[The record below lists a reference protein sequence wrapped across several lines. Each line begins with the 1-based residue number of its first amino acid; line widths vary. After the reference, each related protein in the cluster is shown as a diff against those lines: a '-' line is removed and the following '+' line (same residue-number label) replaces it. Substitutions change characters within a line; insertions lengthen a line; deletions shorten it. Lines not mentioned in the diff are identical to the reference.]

1 MVLHHLDMIP
11 FTVTVEFSLEE
22 PKGGMRFVVPNT
34 DGTLVER
41 GAHLFTYG
49 RENCSRFVIEFS
61 LGKKCI
67 GTNSL
72 QIVVS
77 MHGLF

>member
-1 MVLHHLDMIP
+1 MIP
-11 FTVTVEFSLEE
+11 FTVTIEFSLEE

-49 RENCSRFVIEFS
+49 RENCSRFVKN
-61 LGKKCI
+61 LQNGKYLI
-67 GTNSL
+67 
-72 QIVVS
+72 
-77 MHGLF
+77 